1 MLKRLKNFAV
11 LIALGGVLTGI
22 AVEQFKAFQH
32 VDPICLKEQDCEKK
46 DNSESKKL
54 GSEDKFHPEELP
66 LADSNLLLLSNLRST
81 LLMQMN
87 ILHSGNFVS
96 ILTPPP
102 EGV

>member
-1 MLKRLKNFAV
+1 MKNFAV
-11 LIALGGVLTGI
+11 LIALGGVLAGFAI
-22 AVEQFKAFQH
+22 EQFEAFQH

-66 LADSNLLLLSNLRST
+66 LADSHFLLLSNLQST

-87 ILHSGNFVS
+87 IPLSGKFVS

-102 EGV
+102 ERV